1 MVIGYDGNPICF
13 LNDFAM
19 PTSAERLAHSLQAL
33 TSLGDEAQR
42 IFTQLYPDAAQE
54 AAQAADQRAAR
65 GLSLGPL
72 DGKLVSVK
80 DLLDVAGQVT
90 TAGAAMRRKSA
101 PATQDAPVVQRL
113 RAAGAVILGKTNMTE
128 FAFSGVG
135 INPHFGTPG
144 NAANALHIP
153 GGSSSGAG
161 VSVGRG
167 LVDIAIGSDT
177 GGSVRIPAA
186 FNGVTG
192 FKPTQAR
199 VSRQG
204 AFPLS
209 FTLDALGPLALTV
222 ADCAAAD
229 ATMAGELAHPLPKRS
244 LQGLRI
250 GLPQG
255 LPWTDCSDEVLAQT
269 DSAIAVLQAQ
279 GAAIRK
285 LPWQD
290 LMAAPAQLQSEG
302 TLIAAEAAA
311 IHQQALVHEREAF
324 DPRVLSRMDKGRAL
338 SAPYYIQLLQQ
349 RQQRMAQMD
358 AAMQEVDLLLLP
370 TIAITAPRIAP
381 LLQDDSAFFAAN
393 ALILRN
399 TSIFNFY
406 DLPAISLPL
415 PRRAASLP
423 VGLMLV
429 GARMQDSALLAM
441 AAAAEQALAQ
451 H

>member
-1 MVIGYDGNPICF
+1 
-13 LNDFAM
+13 M
-19 PTSAERLAHSLQAL
+19 PTSAERLAHSLQTL

-54 AAQAADQRAAR
+54 AAQAADRRAAR

-72 DGKLVSVK
+72 DGKLVSIK

-90 TAGAAMRRKSA
+90 TAGAKMRRDSA
-101 PATQDAPVVQRL
+101 PAAQDAPVVQRL
-113 RAAGAVILGKTNMTE
+113 RAAGAVIVGKTNMTE

-144 NAANALHIP
+144 NAADVLHIP

-199 VSRQG
+199 VTRDG

-209 FTLDALGPLALTV
+209 YTLDALGPLARTV

-229 ATMAGELAHPLPKRS
+229 AIMAGAIPQALPPRS

-255 LPWTDCSDEVLAQT
+255 LPWTDCSAEVLAQT
-269 DSAIAVLQAQ
+269 EQAIASLQAH
-279 GAAIRK
+279 GASIRK
-285 LPWQD
+285 LPWQA

-311 IHQQALVHEREAF
+311 IHQQALVDSRDAF

-338 SAPYYIQLLQQ
+338 TAPYYIQLLQQ
-349 RQQRMAQMD
+349 RQQWTARMD

-370 TIAITAPRIAP
+370 TVAITAPRIAP
-381 LLQDDSAFFAAN
+381 LLEDDSAFFAAN

-415 PRRAASLP
+415 PRVAGSLP

-429 GARMQDSALLAM
+429 GARMQDANLLAL

-451 H
+451 R

>member
-1 MVIGYDGNPICF
+1 VLAVNPDAVQIARE
-13 LNDFAM
+13 LD
-19 PTSAERLAHSLQAL
+19 AERKA
-33 TSLGDEAQR
+33 GR
-42 IFTQLYPDAAQE
+42 V
-54 AAQAADQRAAR
+54 R
-65 GLSLGPL
+65 GPL
-72 DGKLVSVK
+72 HGLPVLLK
-80 DLLDVAGQVT
+80 DNIATGDKMATTGGSLALAGVR
-90 TAGAAMRRKSA
+90 AKR
-101 PATQDAPVVQRL
+101 DAFLVQRL

-229 ATMAGELAHPLPKRS
+229 ATMAGELAQPLPIRS

-250 GLPQG
+250 GLPLG

-429 GARMQDSALLAM
+429 GARMQDNALLAM

>member
-1 MVIGYDGNPICF
+1 MSTAF
-13 LNDFAM
+13 
-19 PTSAERLAHSLQAL
+19 SRLQQTLQKL
-33 TSLGDEAQR
+33 EQLGEEGHR

-90 TAGAAMRRKSA
+90 TAGAAMRRNAA
-101 PATQDAPVVQRL
+101 PAQHDAPVVQRL
-113 RAAGAVILGKTNMTE
+113 RAAGAVIVGKTNMTE

-144 NAANALHIP
+144 NAADVARIP

-161 VSVGRG
+161 VCVGRG

-186 FNGVTG
+186 FNGTVG

-199 VSRQG
+199 ITREG

-209 FTLDALGPLALTV
+209 YTLDSLGPLAHSV

-229 ATMAGELAHPLPKRS
+229 AIMAGQTPAALPARS
-244 LQGLRI
+244 VRGLRI

-255 LPWTDCSDEVLAQT
+255 LPWEQCSADVLT
-269 DSAIAVLQAQ
+269 KIEHAIGVLRAQ
-279 GAAIRK
+279 GAVFTD
-285 LPWQD
+285 LPWQQQ
-290 LMAAPAQLQSEG
+290 MAAPAQLQSEG
-302 TLIAAEAAA
+302 SIIAAEAAA
-311 IHQQALVHEREAF
+311 IHQDALVHQQAAF
-324 DPRVLSRMDKGRAL
+324 DPRVFARMDKGRSL
-338 SAPYYIQLLQQ
+338 TAPYYVRLLQQ
-349 RQQRMAQMD
+349 RLQLQAEMD

-370 TIAITAPRIAP
+370 TIAITAPRIAD
-381 LLQDDSAFFAAN
+381 LLTDDAAFFAAN
-393 ALILRN
+393 GLILRN

-406 DLPAISLPL
+406 DLPAVSLPA
-415 PRRAASLP
+415 PRAACQLP
-423 VGLMLV
+423 VGIMLV
-429 GARMQDSALLAM
+429 GHRLRDRALLAQC
-441 AAAAEQALAQ
+441 AAIESTLSKQ
-451 H
+451 